1 MHPFY
6 TASPNA
12 MKPSP
17 CTPPRQQLSNETKNT
32 KIVYF
37 GLVDL
42 ISTNETKQTNYLP
55 SEIDIVR
62 HIELPIINLFG
73 QTIWDKI

>member
-1 MHPFY
+1 MHLFY

-17 CTPPRQQLSNETKNT
+17 CTPPHQQLSNKTKNT
-32 KIVYF
+32 KMVYF

-42 ISTNETKQTNYLP
+42 ISTNETKQTNNLP
-55 SEIDIVR
+55 S
-62 HIELPIINLFG
+62 
-73 QTIWDKI
+73 